1 MSRPQPARTR
11 LRILLANYDLTR
23 RGGTQLAVFDL
34 AAKLHEWGHEPF
46 VYSPHLGAVADAI
59 RSRGIPVVENLGALE
74 SEPEVILGNHHL
86 VTMTAL
92 QQYPSCPAIFV
103 CHGLQWGIPKF
114 PRIRRYVAV
123 DGLTRAHLA
132 RDHGIA
138 EESIETILNSV
149 DLTRFRQRAAL
160 PPAPRRALLFGNQFQ
175 GEGAWRTVVSVCRE
189 LGIEIDVIG
198 AGVGKAHAQ
207 PETVLE
213 QYDLVFARA
222 RSALEAM
229 ATGAS
234 VILTG
239 PTRMAGMVTREN
251 VAAYRPMNF
260 GRSVLLEPISADAI
274 RREIA
279 RYDRDEA
286 REVSHLIRA
295 SVSLDVSAAEYL
307 RVASDVLE
315 EGHPIDRDAEHAAMA
330 IYLRQLENE
339 PLAWLRELRE
349 RVAGVPLIGSLLF
362 RLMKK
367 AAGRS

>member
-1 MSRPQPARTR
+1 

-34 AAKLHEWGHEPF
+34 AVKLSEWGHEPL
-46 VYSPHLGAVADAI
+46 VYSPHLGALADDI
-59 RSRGIPVVENLGALE
+59 RNRGIPVVDHLSALGT
-74 SEPEVILGNHHL
+74 EPEVIVGNHHL

-123 DGLTRAHLA
+123 DGLTRAHLV

-138 EESIETILNSV
+138 EDSLETILNSV
-149 DLTRFRQRAAL
+149 DLTRFRQREEL
-160 PPAPRRALLFGNQFQ
+160 PLRPRRALLFGNQFQ
-175 GEGAWRTVVSVCRE
+175 GDGAWRTIVSVCRE
-189 LGIEIDVIG
+189 LGIEADVIG
-198 AGVGKAHAQ
+198 SGVGRTLAR
-207 PETVLE
+207 PETVLP

-229 ATGAS
+229 ATGAA
-234 VILTG
+234 VILAG
-239 PTRMAGMVTREN
+239 PTRMAGMVTPEG
-251 VAAYRPMNF
+251 VAEYRPMNF
-260 GRSVLLEPISADAI
+260 GRGVLLEPISAEAI

-279 RYDRDEA
+279 RFDREAA
-286 REVSHLIRA
+286 REVSRIIRA

-315 EGHPIDRDAEHAAMA
+315 EQHPIDRDAEYAATA

-349 RVAGVPLIGSLLF
+349 RVAGVPVIG
-362 RLMKK
+362 RLMVRWMKK
-367 AAGRS
+367 AAGRP